1 MSGETKLG
9 IRMLC
14 SMRLLY
20 LLRQVLRMRGLLM
33 KLLGL
38 LLMMLRNLRLMLLMS
53 IIVIVTERLLLSKLL
68 KWRSRSNSMRRR
80 RLSGLYGLRDGSRH

>member
-9 IRMLC
+9 IRMVR

-20 LLRQVLRMRGLLM
+20 LLRQVLKVWRLLM
-33 KLLGL
+33 KLLMGL
-38 LLMMLRNLRLMLLMS
+38 LLMLHNLRLLM
-53 IIVIVTERLLLSKLL
+53 IIIIISKCLLLGKLL

-80 RLSGLYGLRDGSRH
+80 SLSGLYGLRDGGRY